1 MASRKYLK
9 FGLRADRNLA
19 DLSDS
24 TLAVDNL
31 LNNLASGSNA
41 FGESYNFTSA
51 DISPI
56 RQLSSTDLIDIVDP
70 DDGLPKILTDLEA
83 SVPVYSASEVSD
95 DPLTGTQLV
104 QPQVTLQDYINRF
117 KVVLGDPPFINGGS
131 GPFTEYVHPSRI
143 TNITGDINNFTI
155 NLTPSTNA
163 INDLVVGNRYKILT
177 KGNITNAQWD
187 SIAVVNAGT
196 YNAGDVFVCDQTVA
210 TVVGAN
216 TTAIVRD
223 VSTPTGNYAL
233 SASAVPTQNLPSD
246 VLFTKISGG
255 TLPNIIQTSNDWD
268 VGRFQWDG
276 ALHNSF
282 NVNDGLV
289 QFTGYQVSNFFP
301 PISTNGLFL
310 VEEDV
315 VDTANDDTNWRFIRG
330 TNTSTVIPTYNI
342 TWLTN
347 SDGYTEITFTNREDW
362 RKVGVNMTAS
372 LNGADAGQVTEIKTD
387 GGVYRVCLSVDFGTT
402 ESSGTTVAEFS
413 FEVGGETLIEYAQL
427 DFTQPPGD
435 FRRKV
440 RYTCWWPT
448 GTVAGAKIFGKPE
461 GSVYEFGSLNFYKEQ
476 VDSTFINQ
484 RYSYPYFRDNRANI
498 LKQDGNTEVRVDNKF
513 LNVYQ
518 KPGVTKDIL
527 QNLSVFPDTVASS
540 YNTITAKIVS
550 AKSDGSINGTNDF
563 TTAEVGDFIVSSR
576 HDGSNQ
582 LHYVHQIKQ
591 KVDSSKVYVDST
603 YLTITGIAADTDHN
617 IVLVKNNGLIGI
629 YKSVDATGTNT
640 LAIQRTQEGIK
651 AKYPFEVEE
660 DCIIYKV
667 DDGPFGPSN
676 TDSTHSTHRYGFR
689 VRSTTHNNDRAAVTG
704 NLTVDANPTDSSATV
719 STNGGFVV
727 VYSSKGLMD
736 RSTTEEC
743 TSVFGREVTATAL
756 ASQNEIVVNDVT
768 GITVGDLVYFDGAIP
783 YDNTSVTTMT
793 RVKAINGSTIQLGKG
808 SPSPTT
814 NVNLSALLSIGS
826 TVVFVPVSAG
836 PNSDGWGLNNK
847 EYCIIPLNTAP
858 PWEGTDLG
866 LASPAKTATENFG
879 VMSKEFRFVK
889 LSFELPTANI
899 TKYTEND
906 NDKKKYLNVKFVP
919 PTS

>member
-24 TLAVDNL
+24 TIAVDNL
-31 LNNLASGSNA
+31 LDNLASGSNV
-41 FGESYNFTSA
+41 FGESYNFSSA

-56 RQLSSTDLIDIVDP
+56 RQLSSTDLVDIIDP
-70 DDGLPKILTDLEA
+70 DDDLPKILTDLEA
-83 SVPVYSASEVSD
+83 SIPTYDASSVSD
-95 DPLTGTQLV
+95 DPLSGVQPV

-131 GPFTEYVHPSRI
+131 GPFAEYVHPLRI
-143 TNITGDINNFTI
+143 TNMTGDISNFTVS
-155 NLTPSTNA
+155 LTPSTNP
-163 INDLVVGNRYKILT
+163 INDLVVGNRYKILA
-177 KGNITNAQWD
+177 KGNITDAQWD
-187 SIAVVNAGT
+187 TLSGASGGSYST
-196 YNAGDVFVCDQTVA
+196 GDIFVCVQTVA
-210 TVVGAN
+210 TVIGAN
-216 TTAIVRD
+216 TTAEVRD
-223 VSTPTGNYAL
+223 ISTPSGNYAL
-233 SASAVPTQNLPSD
+233 SSSAVPTQNLPSN
-246 VLFTKISGG
+246 VLFTKITG

-268 VGRFQWDG
+268 VGRFQWDSS
-276 ALHNSF
+276 LHNSF
-282 NVNDGLV
+282 STNDGLV
-289 QFTGYQVSNFFP
+289 QFVGYQIDNFLP
-301 PISTNGLFL
+301 PIATNGLFL
-310 VEEDV
+310 IEEDT
-315 VDTANDDTNWRFIRG
+315 VDTANDNTNWRFIRG
-330 TNTSTVIPTYNI
+330 TNTSRVIPNYNI

-362 RKVGVNMTAS
+362 RKVGINMTVS

-402 ESSGTTVAEFS
+402 ESSGTTGAEFS
-413 FEVGGETLIEYAQL
+413 FEIGGDTLIEYAQL

-448 GTVAGAKIFGKPE
+448 GTGDGAKIFGKPE
-461 GSVYEFGSLNFYKEQ
+461 GSSYDFGSLNFYKEQ
-476 VDSTFINQ
+476 LDSTFVSQ

-550 AKSDGSINGTNDF
+550 AKSDGSINGTDDF

-582 LHYVHQIKQ
+582 LHYVHQIEQ
-591 KVDSSKVYVDST
+591 KVNNSKVYVDPT
-603 YLTITGIAADTDHN
+603 YLTITGISEDTDHN
-617 IVLVKNNGLIGI
+617 IVLVKNNGLISI
-629 YKSVDATGTNT
+629 YKSVDASGTNT
-640 LAIQRTQEGIK
+640 LTIQRTQEGIN

-689 VRSTTHNNDRAAVTG
+689 VRSTTHNNNRAAVTAD
-704 NLTVDANPTDSSATV
+704 LTVDANPTDSSATV

-727 VYSSKGLMD
+727 VYSSKGLLD

-743 TSVFGREVTATAL
+743 TGVFGREVTANAN
-756 ASQNEIVVNDVT
+756 SGQNEIVVNDPS
-768 GITVGDLVYFDGAIP
+768 GISVGDLVYFDGTIP
-783 YDNTSVTTMT
+783 YDNTSLATMT
-793 RVKAINGSTIQLGKG
+793 RVKAINGNTLQLGKG
-808 SPSPTT
+808 SPAPNT
-814 NVNLSALLSIGS
+814 NVDLSALLAVGS
-826 TVVFVPVSAG
+826 TVVFVPSNAG

-866 LASPAKTATENFG
+866 LASPALSATENFG
-879 VMSKEFRFVK
+879 VMSKEFRFVN

-899 TKYTEND
+899 TKYTEN
-906 NDKKKYLNVKFVP
+906 NNAKKKYLNVKFVP
-919 PTS
+919 PVS

>member
-9 FGLRADRNLA
+9 FGLRADKNLA

-24 TLAVDNL
+24 TIAVDNIL
-31 LNNLASGSNA
+31 DNLASGSNI
-41 FGESYNFTSA
+41 FGESYNFSSA

-56 RQLSSTDLIDIVDP
+56 RQLSSTDLVDIIDP
-70 DDGLPKILTDLEA
+70 DDDLPKILTDLEA
-83 SVPVYSASEVSD
+83 SIPVYDASSVSD
-95 DPLTGTQLV
+95 DPLTGIQPV

-131 GPFTEYVHPSRI
+131 GPFAEYVHPLRI
-143 TNITGDINNFTI
+143 TNMTGDISNFTVS
-155 NLTPSTNA
+155 LTPSTNA
-163 INDLVVGNRYKILT
+163 INDLVVGNRYKILN

-187 SIAVVNAGT
+187 SIAVVNAGS
-196 YNAGDVFVCDQTVA
+196 YSNGDIFICDQTVA
-210 TVVGAN
+210 TVIGAN
-216 TTAIVRD
+216 TTAEVRD
-223 VSTPTGNYAL
+223 ISTPSGNYAL
-233 SASAVPTQNLPSD
+233 SSSAVPTQNLPSN
-246 VLFTKISGG
+246 VLFTKVTG
-255 TLPNIIQTSNDWD
+255 TLPNIIQTSDDWD
-268 VGRFQWDG
+268 VGRFQWDS

-282 NVNDGLV
+282 SVNDGLV
-289 QFTGYQVSNFFP
+289 QFVGYQIDNYFP
-301 PISTNGLFL
+301 PIQTNGLFL
-310 VEEDV
+310 IEEDT

-330 TNTSTVIPTYNI
+330 TNTSRVIPNYNI

-347 SDGYTEITFTNREDW
+347 SDGYTEITFSNREDW
-362 RKVGVNMTAS
+362 RKVGVNMTVS
-372 LNGADAGQVTEIKTD
+372 LNGTDAGQVTEIKTD

-413 FEVGGETLIEYAQL
+413 FEIGGDTLIAYSQL

-448 GTVAGAKIFGKPE
+448 GTGEGAKIFGKPE
-461 GSVYEFGSLNFYKEQ
+461 GSSYDFSSLNFYKEQ
-476 VDSTFINQ
+476 LDSTFVSQ

-498 LKQDGNTEVRVDNKF
+498 LKQDGNTEVRIDNKF

-540 YNTITAKIVS
+540 YNTITAKTVS
-550 AKSDGSINGTNDF
+550 AKTDGSINGTDAF

-582 LHYVHQIKQ
+582 LHYVYQIEQ
-591 KVDSSKVYVDST
+591 KVSNSKVYVDPT
-603 YLTITGIAADTDHN
+603 YLNITGISENSGHN

-629 YKSVDATGTNT
+629 YKSVDTSGTNT
-640 LAIQRTQEGIK
+640 LTIERTQEGIK

-689 VRSTTHNNDRAAVTG
+689 VRSTTHNNNRAAVTAD
-704 NLTVDANPTDSSATV
+704 LTVDANPTNSSATV
-719 STNGGFVV
+719 STNDGFVV
-727 VYSSKGLMD
+727 VYSSKGLLD

-743 TSVFGREVTATAL
+743 TGVFGREVTANAN
-756 ASQNEIVVNDVT
+756 SGQNEIVVNDPS
-768 GITVGDLVYFDGAIP
+768 GISVGDLVYFDGTIP
-783 YDNTSVTTMT
+783 YDNTSLATMT
-793 RVKAINGSTIQLGKG
+793 RVKAISGNTLQLGKG
-808 SPSPTT
+808 SPAPNT
-814 NVNLSALLSIGS
+814 NVNLSSLLAVGS
-826 TVVFVPVSAG
+826 TVVFVPSNAG

-866 LASPAKTATENFG
+866 LASPAVSATENFG
-879 VMSKEFRFVK
+879 VMSKEFRFVN

-899 TKYTEND
+899 TKYTEN
-906 NDKKKYLNVKFVP
+906 NNAKKKYLNVKFVP
-919 PTS
+919 PVS

>member
-9 FGLRADRNLA
+9 FGLRADRNLS

-24 TLAVDNL
+24 TIAVDNL
-31 LNNLASGSNA
+31 LDNLASGSNI
-41 FGESYNFTSA
+41 FGESYNFSSA

-56 RQLSSTDLIDIVDP
+56 RQLSSTDLVDIIDP
-70 DDGLPKILTDLEA
+70 DDDLPKILTDLEA
-83 SVPVYSASEVSD
+83 SIPTYDASSVSD
-95 DPLTGTQLV
+95 DPLTGVQPV

-131 GPFTEYVHPSRI
+131 GPFAEYVHPSRI
-143 TNITGDINNFTI
+143 TNMTGDISNFTVS
-155 NLTPSTNA
+155 LTPSTNP

-177 KGNITNAQWD
+177 KGNITDSQWD
-187 SIAVVNAGT
+187 TLSGASGGSYSN
-196 YNAGDVFVCDQTVA
+196 GDIFVCAQTVA
-210 TVVGAN
+210 TVIGAN
-216 TTAIVRD
+216 TTAEVRD
-223 VSTPTGNYAL
+223 ISTPSGNYAL
-233 SASAVPTQNLPSD
+233 ASSAVPTQNLPSN
-246 VLFTKISGG
+246 VLFTKITG

-268 VGRFQWDG
+268 VGRFQWDSS
-276 ALHNSF
+276 LHNSF
-282 NVNDGLV
+282 SVNDGLV
-289 QFTGYQVSNFFP
+289 QFVGYQIDNFFP
-301 PISTNGLFL
+301 PIATNGLFL
-310 VEEDV
+310 IEEDT

-330 TNTSTVIPTYNI
+330 TNTSRVIPNYNI

-372 LNGADAGQVTEIKTD
+372 LNGADAGQVTQIKTD

-413 FEVGGETLIEYAQL
+413 FEIGGDTLIEYAQL

-448 GTVAGAKIFGKPE
+448 GTGEGPKKFGKPE
-461 GSVYEFGSLNFYKEQ
+461 GSSYSFGSLNFYKEQ
-476 VDSTFINQ
+476 LDSTFVSQ

-550 AKSDGSINGTNDF
+550 AKSDGSINGTDDF

-582 LHYVHQIKQ
+582 LHYVHQIEQ
-591 KVDSSKVYVDST
+591 KVNNSKVYVDPT
-603 YLTITGIAADTDHN
+603 YLTITGISENTDHN

-629 YKSVDATGTNT
+629 YKSIDATGTNT
-640 LAIQRTQEGIK
+640 LTIQRTQEGIK
-651 AKYPFEVEE
+651 AKYPFDVEE

-667 DDGPFGPSN
+667 DDGPFAPGN

-689 VRSTTHNNDRAAVTG
+689 VRSTTHNNNRAAVTAD
-704 NLTVDANPTDSSATV
+704 LTVDANPTDSSATV
-719 STNGGFVV
+719 STNGGFVA
-727 VYSSKGLMD
+727 VYSSKGLLD

-743 TSVFGREVTATAL
+743 TSVIGREVTANAN
-756 ASQNEIVVNDVT
+756 SGQNEIVVNDPS
-768 GITVGDLVYFDGAIP
+768 GISVGDLVYFDGVIP
-783 YDNTSVTTMT
+783 YDNTSLATMT
-793 RVKAINGSTIQLGKG
+793 RVKAINGNTLQLGKG
-808 SPSPTT
+808 TPPNT
-814 NVNLSALLSIGS
+814 NVNLSALLAIGS
-826 TVVFVPVSAG
+826 TVVFVPSNAG

-866 LASPAKTATENFG
+866 LASPAISATENFG
-879 VMSKEFRFVK
+879 VMSKEFRFVN

-899 TKYTEND
+899 TKYTEN
-906 NDKKKYLNVKFVP
+906 NNAKKKYLNVKFVP
-919 PTS
+919 PVS